1 LSFVPSSNRT
11 AGSSCYL
18 AHDDVPE
25 ATNSNGTPIYTT
37 MEMEKYESLHYREF
51 VQTRVYDVN
60 LPERVGWDEEL
71 PTILRTIS

>member
-1 LSFVPSSNRT
+1 
-11 AGSSCYL
+11 
-18 AHDDVPE
+18 
-25 ATNSNGTPIYTT
+25 